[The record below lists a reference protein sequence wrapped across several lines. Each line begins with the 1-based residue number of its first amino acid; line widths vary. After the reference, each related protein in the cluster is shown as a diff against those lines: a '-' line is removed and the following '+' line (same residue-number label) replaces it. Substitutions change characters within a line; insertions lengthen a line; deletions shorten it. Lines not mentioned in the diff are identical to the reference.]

1 MPISVCAAN
10 ATQFVHIH
18 RHTTT
23 ELKREMLSSTKNTR
37 SIVPDSLRYIRS
49 DVPYMITQDEIKW
62 LKDNNIL
69 TIVDLRTDAER
80 ARKHCAL
87 MDDKDFDYR
96 IMTVTGGDIVPES
109 AADVPLSYVKM
120 MDGRMDEIIDAIEN
134 AKTNVL
140 YFCNAGKDRTGVVSA
155 ILLKRAGYDDEYII
169 RDYMKS
175 AENLA
180 DMLNIYAQSTGIDV
194 DIITPHR
201 ENITAVIEKMRR

>member
-10 ATQFVHIH
+10 ATQYVHTH
-18 RHTTT
+18 RHITT
-23 ELKREMLSSTKNTR
+23 ELKKKMLSSTNNTR
-37 SIVPDSLRYIRS
+37 NIIPDSLRYIRS

-69 TIVDLRTDAER
+69 TIVDLRADAER

-109 AADVPLSYVKM
+109 AADVPLSYIKM
-120 MDGRMDEIIDAIEN
+120 MDSHMDEIIDAIEN

-180 DMLNIYAQSTGIDV
+180 DMLNIYAKV
-194 DIITPHR
+194 R
-201 ENITAVIEKMRR
+201 A